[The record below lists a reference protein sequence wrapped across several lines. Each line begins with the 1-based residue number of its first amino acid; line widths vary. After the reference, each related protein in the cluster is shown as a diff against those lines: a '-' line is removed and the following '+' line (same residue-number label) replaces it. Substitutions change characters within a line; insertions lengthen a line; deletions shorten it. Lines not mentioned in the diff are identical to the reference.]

1 MSVDMSIGEAIHNMN
16 DKYYKSIQPNNFVNP
31 LYKEEKAVR
40 PQENP
45 LIGEISS
52 SDSEASDEMEFE
64 NGAPDKSN
72 GDDEK
77 VR

>member
-1 MSVDMSIGEAIHNMN
+1 M
-16 DKYYKSIQPNNFVNP
+16 
-31 LYKEEKAVR
+31 R

-45 LIGEISS
+45 LGEISS